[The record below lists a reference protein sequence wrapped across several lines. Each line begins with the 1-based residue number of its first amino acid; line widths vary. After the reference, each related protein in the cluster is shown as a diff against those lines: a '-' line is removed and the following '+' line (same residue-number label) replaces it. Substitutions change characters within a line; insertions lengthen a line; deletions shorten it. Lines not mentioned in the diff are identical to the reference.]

1 VRPHLR
7 TCLLALVALA
17 GCTPTEL
24 PTLPADDVPGEWQG
38 PVAGEAPTWPEA
50 QWWLQFGGAEL
61 ATLVG
66 EVEAANLDLANAERA
81 LASAQ
86 IALEQAGFDLY
97 PTPIV
102 SVGGAGQ
109 YTGFRP
115 DGGSYRSDSSDSYSL
130 DLSLTYA
137 DILSKPSRYEAAEA
151 RYDAAEARFAGTRL
165 NLLGTAASTYFQ
177 VLLLRDRIATAEQSL
192 ADAIEIA
199 RIADA
204 RVRAGTATPIDAL
217 QQRIAVERQ
226 KNAVRDFRQAE
237 LAARS
242 ALALLVA
249 RNVHDIEV
257 SETTLEVLTVPEVKP
272 GIPAELLRRRPDLV
286 QAEANLRASRANVD
300 LVRTAYL
307 PNISLTAS
315 GSLASDSLKGLVES
329 PDLAI
334 TGTASLVQVLLDNGT
349 RRRNVELA
357 RLELE
362 SSLASYRQAAI
373 SAFNDI
379 DVSLSGIA
387 VLNEQARVA
396 REDLARAEEAFRIAQ
411 VRYREG
417 VDDYQT
423 VLISQG
429 ALYSSR
435 LAVLDNRLARLNA
448 VVALYQAL
456 GGGWQAVP

>member
-1 VRPHLR
+1 MRSQYTTVLSA
-7 TCLLALVALA
+7 LLLVAA
-17 GCTPTEL
+17 CTPTERL
-24 PTLPADDVPGEWQG
+24 ALPAGDVPGDWQG
-38 PVAGEAPTWPEA
+38 PVGEAAPEWPE
-50 QWWLQFGGAEL
+50 QEWWLQFGGAEL
-61 ATLVG
+61 ASLVA

-81 LASAQ
+81 LESSR

-97 PTPIV
+97 PTPVVAI
-102 SVGGAGQ
+102 GGSGR
-109 YTGFRP
+109 YTGLRP
-115 DGGSYRSDSSDSYSL
+115 DGGSYEDSGSDGYAL
-130 DLSLTYA
+130 DAALVYA
-137 DILSKPSRYEAAEA
+137 DILSKPSRYDAAVA

-165 NLLGTAASTYFQ
+165 DLLGTAASTYFQ
-177 VLLLRDRIATAEQSL
+177 VLLLRDRIASAEDSL
-192 ADAIEIA
+192 KDAIEIA

-226 KNAVRDFRQAE
+226 RNAVRNFRQAE

-242 ALALLVA
+242 ALALLIA
-249 RNVHDIEV
+249 RNVRDLEIG
-257 SETTLEVLTVPEVKP
+257 ETTLEVLRVPEVKP
-272 GIPAELLRRRPDLV
+272 GLPAELLQRRPDLV
-286 QAEANLRASRANVD
+286 QAEASLRASRANVD

-315 GSLASDSLKGLVES
+315 GSLVSDSLRGLIES
-329 PDLAI
+329 PDLVV

-357 RLELE
+357 RLDLE
-362 SSLASYRQAAI
+362 SALGTYRKAAI

-379 DVSLSGIA
+379 EVALSNIA
-387 VLNEQARVA
+387 LLEEQARVA
-396 REDLARAEEAFRIAQ
+396 GEDLARAEEAFRIAQ

-429 ALYSSR
+429 ALYGSR

-456 GGGWQAVP
+456 GGGWQADL

>member
-1 VRPHLR
+1 MRSQLS
-7 TCLLALVALA
+7 TGLLVLLLVA
-17 GCTPTEL
+17 GCAPTEPL
-24 PTLPADDVPGEWQG
+24 TLPAADVPGDWQG
-38 PVAGEAPTWPEA
+38 PVADAAPEWPEQA
-50 QWWLQFGGAEL
+50 WWLQFGGAEL
-61 ATLVG
+61 ASLVA
-66 EVEAANLDLANAERA
+66 EVEDANLDLANAERA
-81 LASAQ
+81 LAAAR

-97 PTPIV
+97 PTPVV
-102 SVGGAGQ
+102 SVGGSGQ
-109 YTGFRP
+109 YLGLRP
-115 DGGSYRSDSSDSYSL
+115 DGGSYSDSRSDSYSL
-130 DLSLTYA
+130 DVSLSYT
-137 DILSKPSRYEAAEA
+137 DILSKPSRYQAAEA
-151 RYDAAEARFAGTRL
+151 RYDAAEARYAGTRL
-165 NLLGTAASTYFQ
+165 DLLGTAASTYFQ
-177 VLLLRDRIATAEQSL
+177 VLLLRDRIASAEDSL
-192 ADAIEIA
+192 KDAMEIA
-199 RIADA
+199 RIAEA

-242 ALALLVA
+242 ALGLLVA
-249 RNVHDIEV
+249 RNLRDVAIG
-257 SETTLEVLTVPEVKP
+257 ETTLEVLTVPEVKP
-272 GIPAELLRRRPDLV
+272 GLPAELLRRRPDLV

-315 GSLASDSLKGLVES
+315 GSLASDSLKGLVEF

-334 TGTASLVQVLLDNGT
+334 TGTASLVQLLLDNGT
-349 RRRNVELA
+349 RRRNLELA

-362 SSLASYRQAAI
+362 SALDSYRKAAI

-379 DVSLSGIA
+379 EVALSNIA
-387 VLNEQARVA
+387 LLEEQARVA
-396 REDLARAEEAFRIAQ
+396 MEDRARAEEAFRIAQ

-429 ALYSSR
+429 ALYGAR
-435 LAVLDNRLARLNA
+435 LAVLDNRLGRLNA
-448 VVALYQAL
+448 ILALYQAL

>member
-1 VRPHLR
+1 VRIRPLL
-7 TCLLALVALA
+7 LLATLLA
-17 GCTPTEL
+17 AACTPTEM
-24 PTLPADDVPGEWQG
+24 PVLPADDVPAEWQG
-38 PVAGEAPTWPEA
+38 PAPASAPVWPEEE
-50 QWWLQFGGAEL
+50 WWRQFGGEEL
-61 ATLVG
+61 TGLIAG
-66 EVEAANLDLANAERA
+66 VEAANLDLANAERA
-81 LASAQ
+81 LAAAQ

-97 PTPIV
+97 PTPVV
-102 SVGGAGQ
+102 SVGGRGT
-109 YTGFRP
+109 YSGFAP
-115 DGGSYRSDSSDSYSL
+115 DGGSYSDRGSDSYSF
-130 DLSLTYA
+130 DISLTYA

-192 ADAIEIA
+192 ADATEIA

-204 RVRAGTATPIDAL
+204 RVRAGTATPVDAL

-226 KNAVRDFRQAE
+226 RNQVRNFRQAE
-237 LAARS
+237 LEARS

-249 RNVHDIEV
+249 RNVNAVEV
-257 SETTLEVLTVPEVKP
+257 GEKTLAVLDVPEIKP
-272 GIPAELLRRRPDLV
+272 GIPSELLVRRPDLV
-286 QAEANLRASRANVD
+286 EAEASLRASRANVD

-307 PNISLTAS
+307 PDISLTAS
-315 GSLASDSLKGLVES
+315 GSLASDSLKGLIDS
-329 PDLAI
+329 PDLAV

-362 SSLASYRQAAI
+362 SALANYRRAAI

-379 DVSLSGIA
+379 EVALSNIA
-387 VLNEQARVA
+387 LLLEQERVA
-396 REDLARAEEAFRIAQ
+396 LDDRARAEEAFRISEL
-411 VRYREG
+411 RYKEG
-417 VDDYQT
+417 VSDYQSLLT
-423 VLISQG
+423 SQG
-429 ALYSSR
+429 ALYSAR

-456 GGGWQAVP
+456 GGGWQAAP